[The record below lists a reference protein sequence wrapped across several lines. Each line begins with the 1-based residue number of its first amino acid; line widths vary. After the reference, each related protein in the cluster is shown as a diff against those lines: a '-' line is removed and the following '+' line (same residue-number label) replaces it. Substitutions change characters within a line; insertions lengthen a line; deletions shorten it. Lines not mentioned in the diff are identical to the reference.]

1 MEVHQH
7 THPDSYRDRKKWS
20 HYFWEFLML
29 FLAVFCGFLA
39 EYQLEHTIEKNRE
52 RQYVKS
58 LVNDLLADTA
68 HLNFIIKNRIQK
80 IIMLDSFKLLL
91 NSSSYKN
98 YGNDIYFFGLKAARR
113 PDIKFVPN
121 NGTMQ
126 QLKNAGGLR
135 LIRNRSVVEEIT
147 RYDRTVREA
156 ELFGDVEEGISQNYR
171 QVAYKFFNTFVFD
184 KMEDNSLHITRSF
197 DNPALLTFTNDDL
210 NRINYTIHGLKSAN
224 RGGIRYANR
233 VRDEAIDLLKT
244 LKREYHL
251 K

>member
-7 THPDSYRDRKKWS
+7 AHTDRKKWS

-58 LVNDLLADTA
+58 LMNDLLADTA
-68 HLNFIIKNRIQK
+68 HLNFIIKNRSQK

-98 YGNDIYFFGLKAARR
+98 YGNDIYFFGLHAPRR

-135 LIRNRSVVEEIT
+135 LIRNRSVMEEIT
-147 RYDRTVREA
+147 KYDRTVREA

-184 KMEDNSLHITRSF
+184 KMEGELFNIKRSY
-197 DNPALLTFTNDDL
+197 DNPALLPFTNDDL
-210 NRINYTIHGLKSAN
+210 NKINYTIYGLKSAT
-224 RGGIRYANR
+224 RGGMWYAIR
-233 VRDEAIDLLKT
+233 VRNEAIDLLKT
-244 LKREYHL
+244 LKQEYHL

>member
-1 MEVHQH
+1 MEVHHHAH
-7 THPDSYRDRKKWS
+7 TAGKKWT

-58 LVNDLLADTA
+58 LVNDLLADTV
-68 HLNFIIKNRIQK
+68 HLNFIMKNRIQK

-98 YGNDIYFFGLKAARR
+98 YGNDIYFFGLQAARR

-147 RYDRTVREA
+147 KYDRTVREA

-184 KMEDNSLHITRSF
+184 KMEDNLLHITRPV
-197 DNPALLTFTNDDL
+197 DNPALLAFTNDDL
-210 NRINYTIHGLKSAN
+210 NRINYTIHGIKSAT
-224 RGGIRYANR
+224 RGGLRYAIR
-233 VRDEAIDLLKT
+233 VRNEAIELLKT